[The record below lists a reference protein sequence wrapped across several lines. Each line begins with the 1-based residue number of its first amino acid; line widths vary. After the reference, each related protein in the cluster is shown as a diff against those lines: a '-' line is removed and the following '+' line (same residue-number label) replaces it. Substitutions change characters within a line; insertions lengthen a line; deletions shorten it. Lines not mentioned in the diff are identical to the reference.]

1 MNEFINKLIER
12 LEEESCKAE
21 KNMVASLSNS
31 AANFYSGE
39 AGAYNKTIAIVKQL
53 AEEYKEINIPTIDA
67 GELLGNSEQV
77 KKTNADRIRA
87 MDDEELA
94 DYLYKMTLASL
105 TVVEVD
111 SREIAIPKLLKWLQS
126 EAE

>member
-1 MNEFINKLIER
+1 MADCRKCKHNYKMPGDEPRCNR
-12 LEEESCKAE
+12 MCDGESDFE
-21 KNMVASLSNS
+21 P
-31 AANFYSGE
+31 
-39 AGAYNKTIAIVKQL
+39 I
-53 AEEYKEINIPTIDA
+53 
-67 GELLGNSEQV
+67 
-77 KKTNADRIRA
+77 TNAMRIRA
-87 MDDEELA
+87 MSDEELA

>member
-1 MNEFINKLIER
+1 MNKFKECNQCPYEFNDKN
-12 LEEESCKAE
+12 LEPCKDCVP
-21 KNMVASLSNS
+21 K
-31 AANFYSGE
+31 
-39 AGAYNKTIAIVKQL
+39 
-53 AEEYKEINIPTIDA
+53 
-67 GELLGNSEQV
+67 

>member
-1 MNEFINKLIER
+1 MNCSKGTVELKQTWGNK
-12 LEEESCKAE
+12 
-21 KNMVASLSNS
+21 
-31 AANFYSGE
+31 
-39 AGAYNKTIAIVKQL
+39 
-53 AEEYKEINIPTIDA
+53 
-67 GELLGNSEQV
+67 
-77 KKTNADRIRA
+77 IRA
-87 MDDEELA
+87 MSDEELA

>member
-1 MNEFINKLIER
+1 MNKFKECNQCPYEFNDKN
-12 LEEESCKAE
+12 LEPCKDCAP
-21 KNMVASLSNS
+21 K
-31 AANFYSGE
+31 
-39 AGAYNKTIAIVKQL
+39 
-53 AEEYKEINIPTIDA
+53 
-67 GELLGNSEQV
+67 

>member
-1 MNEFINKLIER
+1 MNKFKECNQCPYEFNDKN
-12 LEEESCKAE
+12 LEPCKDCVP
-21 KNMVASLSNS
+21 K
-31 AANFYSGE
+31 
-39 AGAYNKTIAIVKQL
+39 
-53 AEEYKEINIPTIDA
+53 
-67 GELLGNSEQV
+67 

-111 SREIAIPKLLKWLQS
+111 SGEIAIPKLLKWLQS

>member
-1 MNEFINKLIER
+1 MADCSKCRRVDVKCCFTCKKDSDKCQVWHHCGSDCPEH
-12 LEEESCKAE
+12 ESR
-21 KNMVASLSNS
+21 
-31 AANFYSGE
+31 
-39 AGAYNKTIAIVKQL
+39 I
-53 AEEYKEINIPTIDA
+53 
-67 GELLGNSEQV
+67 
-77 KKTNADRIRA
+77 KTNADKIRS
-87 MDDEELA
+87 MNDEELA

>member
-1 MNEFINKLIER
+1 MADCSKCLRTDVKCCFTCKKDSDKCQVWHCCGSDCPEH
-12 LEEESCKAE
+12 ESR
-21 KNMVASLSNS
+21 
-31 AANFYSGE
+31 
-39 AGAYNKTIAIVKQL
+39 I
-53 AEEYKEINIPTIDA
+53 
-67 GELLGNSEQV
+67 
-77 KKTNADRIRA
+77 KTNADKIRS
-87 MDDEELA
+87 MNDEELA

>member
-1 MNEFINKLIER
+1 MNKFKECKQCPYEFNDKN
-12 LEEESCKAE
+12 LEPCKDCVS
-21 KNMVASLSNS
+21 K
-31 AANFYSGE
+31 
-39 AGAYNKTIAIVKQL
+39 
-53 AEEYKEINIPTIDA
+53 
-67 GELLGNSEQV
+67 

-87 MDDEELA
+87 MSDEELA

>member
-1 MNEFINKLIER
+1 MQEVKDLISRRWIDKLHNEHD
-12 LEEESCKAE
+12 
-21 KNMVASLSNS
+21 
-31 AANFYSGE
+31 
-39 AGAYNKTIAIVKQL
+39 
-53 AEEYKEINIPTIDA
+53 KEIYTMAVRHMLDCVDEVEIDYT
-67 GELLGNSEQV
+67 L
-77 KKTNADRIRA
+77 TNADRIRA

>member
-39 AGAYNKTIAIVKQL
+39 AGAYNKTIAIVNQL
-53 AEEYKEINIPTIDA
+53 AEEHNNGWIACSERLPDDFMSFEYLTIRK
-67 GELLGNSEQV
+67 GH
-77 KKTNADRIRA
+77 
-87 MDDEELA
+87 
-94 DYLYKMTLASL
+94 TLATIMYYCVANHKWYSNRNS
-105 TVVEVD
+105 T
-111 SREIAIPKLLKWLQS
+111 REIEVIAWQPLPTPYQPKG
-126 EAE
+126 E

>member
-1 MNEFINKLIER
+1 MADKYNCIKCKYGITTDDYRHCGNCDNGSEF
-12 LEEESCKAE
+12 
-21 KNMVASLSNS
+21 
-31 AANFYSGE
+31 
-39 AGAYNKTIAIVKQL
+39 VKMS
-53 AEEYKEINIPTIDA
+53 K
-67 GELLGNSEQV
+67 S
-77 KKTNADRIRA
+77 DRIRA

>member
-1 MNEFINKLIER
+1 MNKFKECNQCPYEFNDKN
-12 LEEESCKAE
+12 LEPCNDCVPK
-21 KNMVASLSNS
+21 
-31 AANFYSGE
+31 
-39 AGAYNKTIAIVKQL
+39 
-53 AEEYKEINIPTIDA
+53 
-67 GELLGNSEQV
+67 

>member
-1 MNEFINKLIER
+1 MNKFKECNQCPYEFNDKN
-12 LEEESCKAE
+12 LEPCKDCVP
-21 KNMVASLSNS
+21 K
-31 AANFYSGE
+31 
-39 AGAYNKTIAIVKQL
+39 
-53 AEEYKEINIPTIDA
+53 
-67 GELLGNSEQV
+67 
-77 KKTNADRIRA
+77 KKTNADHIRN
-87 MDDEELA
+87 MSDEELA

>member
-1 MNEFINKLIER
+1 MNK
-12 LEEESCKAE
+12 
-21 KNMVASLSNS
+21 
-31 AANFYSGE
+31 
-39 AGAYNKTIAIVKQL
+39 
-53 AEEYKEINIPTIDA
+53 YKECNQCPYEFNDKNL
-67 GELLGNSEQV
+67 EPCKDCV
-77 KKTNADRIRA
+77 PKKKTNADRIRA

>member
-1 MNEFINKLIER
+1 MNKFKECNQCPYEFNDKN
-12 LEEESCKAE
+12 LEPCKDCVP
-21 KNMVASLSNS
+21 K
-31 AANFYSGE
+31 
-39 AGAYNKTIAIVKQL
+39 
-53 AEEYKEINIPTIDA
+53 
-67 GELLGNSEQV
+67 

-126 EAE
+126 EAEQQKGAICGKEKCHTVTTA